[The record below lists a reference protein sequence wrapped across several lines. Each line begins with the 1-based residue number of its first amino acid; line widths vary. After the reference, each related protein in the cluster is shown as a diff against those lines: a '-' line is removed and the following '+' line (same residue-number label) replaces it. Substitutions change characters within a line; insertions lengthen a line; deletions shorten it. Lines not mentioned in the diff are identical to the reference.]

1 MRAVELAA
9 LLAASAPEVCRLLL
23 PNGKREGREWCAGS
37 TGGEDGDSLKV
48 CLSGNKAGVWSDFAT
63 GEKGDLVGLWMA
75 VRGLAL
81 FEACTEIHKH
91 LGIPEEPR
99 MQREPKVF
107 AKPSREGVKALHD
120 LPRHWLTTTR
130 KLTAKSINA
139 YRVAV
144 KGDAIMF
151 PYLRGDDLV
160 FAKYRKW
167 ADKAFW
173 TDANLEPALFGWQA
187 VDPKARAVIITEGEL
202 DAMALYEYGFP
213 ALSVPFGGGAGDKQ
227 RWIDFEYERLAA
239 YDEIYLC
246 LDADKDGQVA
256 TEEIARRLGRERC
269 RVVAL
274 PRKDANDCLIAG
286 VPTSDIAAAIANA
299 KTLDPKALRSSGEFE
314 DAVIREFERMETG
327 ETGIRLP
334 WPDRVGDRL
343 VLRDGEVSVWAGIN
357 GHGKSQVVGQI
368 LLNATVNGVLACVA
382 SLEFRPEKFLR
393 RLHCQAAATR
403 NVHRAHS
410 REISRFLRDR
420 LWMLDVTGTAK
431 GDALLEVFRYAAKR
445 YGIKLFVIDNLAKCG
460 FDEDDHAGSKNF
472 VDRLTDF
479 TREFGV
485 HLMLVHHTRKTEHGE
500 DRPPSKMDIKGSGGI
515 TDMADT
521 VVTVW
526 RNKPKERAIRE
537 AAGNPVPADVRGQ
550 PDCRLSCFK
559 QRNGDD
565 EPSVALW
572 FEPWSYQYLQ
582 HPAAQPHCYIGARQE
597 APEEVQL

>member
-1 MRAVELAA
+1 VRALELAA
-9 LLAASAPEVCRLLL
+9 QLAAQAPEVCRLLL
-23 PNGKREGREWCAGS
+23 PNGKRAGREWLCGS
-37 TGGEDGDSLKV
+37 VQGEAGDSLKV
-48 CLSGNKAGVWSDFAT
+48 CLSGNKAGVWSDFAS

-81 FEACTEIHKH
+81 FDACREIHQH

-99 MQREPKVF
+99 MPRDRTY
-107 AKPSREGVKALHD
+107 AKPSREGVKPLHD
-120 LPRHWLTTTR
+120 LPRHWLHTVR
-130 KLTAKSINA
+130 KLTDKSLSA
-139 YRVAV
+139 YKIAV

-151 PYLRGDDLV
+151 PYLRDGELV
-160 FAKYRKW
+160 FAKYRPW
-167 ADKAFW
+167 NDKRFHV
-173 TDANLEPALFGWQA
+173 DANCEPALFGWQA
-187 VDPKARAVIITEGEL
+187 LSPTARAVILTEGEF

-213 ALSVPFGGGAGDKQ
+213 ALSVPFGGGGGDKQ
-227 RWIDFEYERLAA
+227 RWIDTEYERLAA
-239 YDEIYLC
+239 FDEIFLC

-269 RVVAL
+269 RVVSL

-286 VPTSDIAAAIANA
+286 VPEADIAQAIANA
-299 KTLDPKALRSSGEFE
+299 RTLDPKQLRNAGDYE
-314 DAVIREFERMETG
+314 DAVIREFERMHTG
-327 ETGIRLP
+327 DVGLRLP

-343 VLRDGEVSVWAGIN
+343 ILRDGEVSVWAGIN

-368 LLNATVNGVLACVA
+368 LLHALDAVKACAA

-393 RLHCQAAATR
+393 RLHCQAAGVR
-403 NVHRAHS
+403 NVERAHS
-410 REISRFLRDR
+410 RAISGYLRER
-420 LWMLDVTGTAK
+420 LWVLDITGTAK
-431 GDALLEVFRYAAKR
+431 GDGLLEVFRYASRR

-472 VDRLTDF
+472 IDRLTDF
-479 TREFGV
+479 AKEMNV

-526 RNKPKERAIRE
+526 RNKPKERAMRE
-537 AAGNPVPADVRGQ
+537 ANGNPLPADILNQ
-550 PDCRLSCFK
+550 PDCKLTCFK

-565 EPSVALW
+565 EPAVSLW
-572 FEPWSYQYLQ
+572 FEPWSYQYLERSAG
-582 HPAAQPHCYIGARQE
+582 HAHVYVGARPEPAQE
-597 APEEVQL
+597 VAL